1 MYHQHF
7 GLNEAPFSIA
17 VNPRYL
23 FMSQRH
29 RDALAHLLYGVSGG
43 GGFILLT
50 GEVGTGKTTVN
61 RCLLEQLPDT
71 TDLAII
77 LNPALSAVELLATAC
92 DELKIDYPQ
101 GTESLKALTDA
112 LHRYLLDNY
121 EQGRKTVLMID
132 EAQHLDF
139 DVLEQIRLLTNLE
152 TNDEKLL
159 QIILI
164 GQPELTEKLS
174 RPELRQLNQRITAR
188 YNLQPLNLQET
199 TAYIR
204 HRLEVAGLRGGVSLF
219 DSAAVKQIHS
229 LTRGIPRLINV
240 LCDRAL
246 LGAYG
251 QQRGRVNKKLIA
263 EAAAEVF
270 GDQASASSA
279 KNAIG
284 KRALLLLMIA
294 AASAGAG
301 YWFSEG
307 GRLNNGTLMGDAKP
321 TADLS
326 ADAIS
331 TGNVSRAPSGVV
343 TSDLSKSAGSAN
355 SSTTSSID
363 NAGTVSS
370 STTLDGRGRL
380 VGEGNESSG
389 VAGFQASQPPGAIT
403 GAITGNK
410 ADGAINNPNFNATD
424 GFGSAQ
430 ISAASPQQLMSSAP
444 VWELQIQEANER
456 FWQAASSTPVP
467 STVCPPP
474 VITGLECTKQSV
486 QVWNDLM
493 SLNRPVLLEMVT
505 DDKFAAATLVLA
517 FRGASALTWTPQGV
531 LEVPLGEL
539 ADGWTGG
546 VQYLWQTPRGWTG
559 SVGLG
564 DTSPVVDVVAQ
575 MFATLDGMAA
585 PTVAAF
591 GPALEARVRLFQ
603 ENEGIAADGVVG
615 EQTILRLNDR
625 LGIGLTSQRALERS
639 SMWLPKASTANGY
652 QRDQR

>member
-112 LHRYLLDNY
+112 LHRYLLDNH
-121 EQGRKTVLMID
+121 ERGRKTVLMID

-199 TAYIR
+199 AAYIK
-204 HRLEVAGLRGGVSLF
+204 HRLEIAGLRGGVSLF
-219 DSAAVKQIHS
+219 ESAAVKQIHS

-251 QQRGRVNKKLIA
+251 QQRSRVNKKLIA

-270 GDQASASSA
+270 GERAAIPAAQSSM
-279 KNAIG
+279 G
-284 KRALLLLMIA
+284 KRALFLIVIA
-294 AASAGAG
+294 IASAIAG
-301 YWFSEG
+301 YWVTRSHISE
-307 GRLNNGTLMGDAKP
+307 
-321 TADLS
+321 
-326 ADAIS
+326 S
-331 TGNVSRAPSGVV
+331 TILARGPA
-343 TSDLSKSAGSAN
+343 SDLSTRSDS
-355 SSTTSSID
+355 
-363 NAGTVSS
+363 TVSDTDNGLLKEGS
-370 STTLDGRGRL
+370 SPQAGVISRDKL
-380 VGEGNESSG
+380 GNEVNTG
-389 VAGFQASQPPGAIT
+389 VGG
-403 GAITGNK
+403 G
-410 ADGAINNPNFNATD
+410 
-424 GFGSAQ
+424 GFGQ
-430 ISAASPQQLMSSAP
+430 PRVNAALRQEITPAAP
-444 VWELQIQEANER
+444 VWELRVQEASEWL
-456 FWQAASSTPVP
+456 WQAASNTPVP
-467 STVCPPP
+467 SSVCPPP
-474 VITGLECTKQSV
+474 KITGLSCSKQV
-486 QVWNDLM
+486 VNVWNDVM
-493 SLNRPVLLEMVT
+493 ALNRPVLLDMVT
-505 DDKFAAATLVLA
+505 RDKFSAATLILEFGDTTA
-517 FRGASALTWTPQGV
+517 YTWAREGV
-531 LEVPLGEL
+531 VEVPLAEL
-539 ADGWTGG
+539 ADSWTGG
-546 VQYLWQTPRGWTG
+546 VKYLWQAPQGWTG

-564 DTSPVVDVVAQ
+564 NTSPVVNVIAQ
-575 MFATLDGMAA
+575 MFATLDGMAV
-585 PTVAAF
+585 PTVTSF

-603 ENEGIAADGVVG
+603 VSEGIAADGVVG

-639 SMWLPKASTANGY
+639 SMWVTQTSAAASY

>member
-112 LHRYLLDNY
+112 LHRYLLDNH
-121 EQGRKTVLMID
+121 ERGRKTVLMID

-219 DSAAVKQIHS
+219 ESAAVKQIHS

-270 GDQASASSA
+270 GERAAVPISQSSL
-279 KNAIG
+279 G
-284 KRALLLLMIA
+284 KRAWLVFLVA
-294 AASAGAG
+294 VASAAVG
-301 YWFSEG
+301 YWVSQLEVSESNTSA
-307 GRLNNGTLMGDAKP
+307 RAP
-321 TADLS
+321 AADLS
-326 ADAIS
+326 
-331 TGNVSRAPSGVV
+331 
-343 TSDLSKSAGSAN
+343 SDLSARPNASVSGTDNGLLGDGSTQLLQQSAVISRNKLGNEVNAGIADGGFSQPQGSA
-355 SSTTSSID
+355 D
-363 NAGTVSS
+363 FE
-370 STTLDGRGRL
+370 RG
-380 VGEGNESSG
+380 V
-389 VAGFQASQPPGAIT
+389 T
-403 GAITGNK
+403 
-410 ADGAINNPNFNATD
+410 
-424 GFGSAQ
+424 
-430 ISAASPQQLMSSAP
+430 AAAP
-444 VWELQIQEANER
+444 VWELGVQEANER
-456 FWQAASSTPVP
+456 FWQAASNTPVP
-467 STVCPPP
+467 TTVCPPP
-474 VITGLECTKQSV
+474 KITGLSCSKQSV
-486 QVWNDLM
+486 KVWNDVM
-493 SLNRPVLLEMVT
+493 ALNRPVLLEIVT
-505 DDKFAAATLVLA
+505 KDKFAAAALVLA
-517 FRGASALTWTPQGV
+517 FGETTALMWTRQGV
-531 LEVPLGEL
+531 LEVSLGEL
-539 ADGWTGG
+539 ADSWTGSI
-546 VQYLWQTPRGWTG
+546 QYLWQAPQGWIG

-564 DTSPVVDVVAQ
+564 NTSPVVNVIAQ

-585 PTVAAF
+585 PNVASY

-603 ENEGIAADGVVG
+603 ESEGIAADGVVG

-639 SMWLPKASTANGY
+639 SMWVTQASAAGGY
-652 QRDQR
+652 QRGQR

>member
-77 LNPALSAVELLATAC
+77 LNPALSAVELLASAC

-112 LHRYLLDNY
+112 LHRYLLDNH
-121 EQGRKTVLMID
+121 ERGRKSVLMID

-219 DSAAVKQIHS
+219 ESAAVKQIHS

-251 QQRGRVNKKLIA
+251 QQRSRVNKKLIA
-263 EAAAEVF
+263 EAAGEVF
-270 GDQASASSA
+270 GEKVAMPSSQRS
-279 KNAIG
+279 IG
-284 KRALLLLMIA
+284 KRAWLVFLVA
-294 AASAGAG
+294 VASAAVG
-301 YWFSEG
+301 YWVSQLEVAESNSSSRG
-307 GRLNNGTLMGDAKP
+307 PA
-321 TADLS
+321 ADLS
-326 ADAIS
+326 
-331 TGNVSRAPSGVV
+331 
-343 TSDLSKSAGSAN
+343 SDLSARPNASVSGTDN
-355 SSTTSSID
+355 GLLGDSSTQLLQQSAVISR
-363 NAGTVSS
+363 NK
-370 STTLDGRGRL
+370 L
-380 VGEGNESSG
+380 GNEVNADIG
-389 VAGFQASQPPGAIT
+389 DGDLSQPQVNVALVESIT
-403 GAITGNK
+403 PA
-410 ADGAINNPNFNATD
+410 
-424 GFGSAQ
+424 
-430 ISAASPQQLMSSAP
+430 AP
-444 VWELQIQEANER
+444 VWELRVQEANER
-456 FWQAASSTPVP
+456 FWQAASNTPVP

-474 VITGLECTKQSV
+474 KITGLSCSKQSV
-486 QVWNDLM
+486 KVWNDVM
-493 SLNRPVLLEMVT
+493 AVNRPVLLEIVT
-505 DDKFAAATLVLA
+505 KDKFAAAALVLA
-517 FRGASALTWTPQGV
+517 FGETTALMWTRQGV

-539 ADGWTGG
+539 ADSWTGSI
-546 VQYLWQTPRGWTG
+546 QYLWQAPQGWIG

-564 DTSPVVDVVAQ
+564 NTSPVVNVIAQ

-585 PTVAAF
+585 PNVTSF

-603 ENEGIAADGVVG
+603 ESEGIAADGVVG

-639 SMWLPKASTANGY
+639 STWVTQASVAGGY
-652 QRDQR
+652 QRGQR

>member
-112 LHRYLLDNY
+112 LHRYLLDNH
-121 EQGRKTVLMID
+121 ERGRKTVLMID

-219 DSAAVKQIHS
+219 ESAAVKQIHS

-251 QQRGRVNKKLIA
+251 QQRSRVNKKLIA

-270 GDQASASSA
+270 GERAALPISQSSL
-279 KNAIG
+279 G
-284 KRALLLLMIA
+284 KRAWLVFLVA
-294 AASAGAG
+294 VASAAVG
-301 YWFSEG
+301 YWVSQLEVSESNTSA
-307 GRLNNGTLMGDAKP
+307 RAP
-321 TADLS
+321 AADLS
-326 ADAIS
+326 
-331 TGNVSRAPSGVV
+331 
-343 TSDLSKSAGSAN
+343 SDLSARPNASVSGTDNGLLGDGSTQLLQQSAVISRNKLGNEVNAGIADGGFSQPQGSA
-355 SSTTSSID
+355 D
-363 NAGTVSS
+363 FE
-370 STTLDGRGRL
+370 RG
-380 VGEGNESSG
+380 V
-389 VAGFQASQPPGAIT
+389 T
-403 GAITGNK
+403 
-410 ADGAINNPNFNATD
+410 
-424 GFGSAQ
+424 
-430 ISAASPQQLMSSAP
+430 AAAP
-444 VWELQIQEANER
+444 VWELGVQEANER
-456 FWQAASSTPVP
+456 FWQAASNTPVP
-467 STVCPPP
+467 TTVCPPP
-474 VITGLECTKQSV
+474 KITGLSCSKQSV
-486 QVWNDLM
+486 KVWNDVM
-493 SLNRPVLLEMVT
+493 ALNRPVLLEIVT
-505 DDKFAAATLVLA
+505 KDKFAAAALVLA
-517 FRGASALTWTPQGV
+517 FGETTALMWTRQGV
-531 LEVPLGEL
+531 LEVSLGEL
-539 ADGWTGG
+539 ADSWTGSI
-546 VQYLWQTPRGWTG
+546 QYLWQAPQGWTG

-564 DTSPVVDVVAQ
+564 STSPVVDVIAQ

-585 PTVAAF
+585 PKVEFF

-603 ENEGIAADGVVG
+603 EREGIAADGVVG

-639 SMWLPKASTANGY
+639 SMWVTQATVAGGY
-652 QRDQR
+652 QRGQR

>member
-112 LHRYLLDNY
+112 LHRYLLDNH
-121 EQGRKTVLMID
+121 ERGRKTVLMID

-199 TAYIR
+199 TAYIK
-204 HRLEVAGLRGGVSLF
+204 HRLEIAGLRGGVSLF
-219 DSAAVKQIHS
+219 ESAAVKQIHS

-251 QQRGRVNKKLIA
+251 QQRSRVNKKLIA

-270 GDQASASSA
+270 GEKAAIPSAQS
-279 KNAIG
+279 NVG
-284 KRALLLLMIA
+284 KRALLALLVA
-294 AASAGAG
+294 AVSAVAG
-301 YWFSEG
+301 YWVSQSDVSESD
-307 GRLNNGTLMGDAKP
+307 TLARSP
-321 TADLS
+321 A
-326 ADAIS
+326 
-331 TGNVSRAPSGVV
+331 
-343 TSDLSKSAGSAN
+343 SDLSSDSSYVSSAGPDASVSDTDKASLEDGRQVSQQSAVISRN
-355 SSTTSSID
+355 KLGTEV
-363 NAGTVSS
+363 NAGIG
-370 STTLDGRGRL
+370 DGGFSQSRGNADF
-380 VGEGNESSG
+380 GQG
-389 VAGFQASQPPGAIT
+389 VTP
-403 GAITGNK
+403 
-410 ADGAINNPNFNATD
+410 
-424 GFGSAQ
+424 
-430 ISAASPQQLMSSAP
+430 AAPA
-444 VWELQIQEANER
+444 WELPIQEANER
-456 FWQAASSTPVP
+456 FWQAASNTPVP
-467 STVCPPP
+467 SKVCPPP
-474 VITGLECTKQSV
+474 KITGLSCSKQAV
-486 QVWNDLM
+486 NVWNDVM

-505 DDKFAAATLVLA
+505 KDKFAAAALVLA
-517 FRGASALTWTPQGV
+517 FGDATALTWTRQGI
-531 LEVPLGEL
+531 LEVSLGEL
-539 ADGWTGG
+539 ADSWTGG
-546 VQYLWQTPRGWTG
+546 VQYLWQAPQGWIG
-559 SVGLG
+559 SVGQG
-564 DTSPVVDVVAQ
+564 NTSPVVNIIAQ
-575 MFATLDGMAA
+575 MFATLDGMVA
-585 PTVAAF
+585 PNVASF

-603 ENEGIAADGVVG
+603 ESEGIAADGVVG

-639 SMWLPKASTANGY
+639 SMWVTQVSAAGGY
-652 QRDQR
+652 QRGQR

>member
-112 LHRYLLDNY
+112 LHRYLLDNH
-121 EQGRKTVLMID
+121 ERGRKTVLMID

-204 HRLEVAGLRGGVSLF
+204 HRLKVAGLRSGVSLF
-219 DSAAVKQIHS
+219 ESAAVKQIHN

-251 QQRGRVNKKLIA
+251 QQRSRVNKKLIA

-270 GDQASASSA
+270 GEKAAVPVSQS
-279 KNAIG
+279 NVG
-284 KRALLLLMIA
+284 KRALLALLVA
-294 AASAGAG
+294 AASAAGG
-301 YWFSEG
+301 YWLNQSNVSESNILARG
-307 GRLNNGTLMGDAKP
+307 PAS
-321 TADLS
+321 DLS
-326 ADAIS
+326 AGPDAS
-331 TGNVSRAPSGVV
+331 VSDNDY
-343 TSDLSKSAGSAN
+343 DLSGR
-355 SSTTSSID
+355 SSTQPSQQPAVISRNKLGNEI
-363 NAGTVSS
+363 NAGIV
-370 STTLDGRGRL
+370 DG
-380 VGEGNESSG
+380 
-389 VAGFQASQPPGAIT
+389 GFSQPEV
-403 GAITGNK
+403 
-410 ADGAINNPNFNATD
+410 
-424 GFGSAQ
+424 
-430 ISAASPQQLMSSAP
+430 SAALGQDITPTVPA
-444 VWELQIQEANER
+444 WELRIQEANER
-456 FWQAASSTPVP
+456 FWQAASNTPVP

-474 VITGLECTKQSV
+474 KITGLSCSKQAV
-486 QVWNDLM
+486 NVWNDVM

-505 DDKFAAATLVLA
+505 KDKFAAAALVLA
-517 FRGASALTWTPQGV
+517 FGDARALTWTRQGI

-539 ADGWTGG
+539 ADSWTGG
-546 VQYLWQTPRGWTG
+546 VQYLWQAPQGWTG

-564 DTSPVVDVVAQ
+564 SNSPVVDVIAQ

-585 PTVAAF
+585 PKVESF
-591 GPALEARVRLFQ
+591 GPALEARVQLFQ
-603 ENEGIAADGVVG
+603 EREGIAADGVVG

-639 SMWLPKASTANGY
+639 SMWVTQATVAGGY
-652 QRDQR
+652 QRGQR

>member
-112 LHRYLLDNY
+112 LHRYLLDNH
-121 EQGRKTVLMID
+121 ERGRKTVLMID

-204 HRLEVAGLRGGVSLF
+204 HRLEIAGLRGGVSLF
-219 DSAAVKQIHS
+219 ESAAVKQIHS

-251 QQRGRVNKKLIA
+251 QQRSRVNKKLIA

-270 GDQASASSA
+270 GERAAVPISQSSL
-279 KNAIG
+279 G
-284 KRALLLLMIA
+284 KRAWLVFLVA
-294 AASAGAG
+294 VASAAVG
-301 YWFSEG
+301 YWVSQLEVSESNTAA
-307 GRLNNGTLMGDAKP
+307 RAP
-321 TADLS
+321 AADLS
-326 ADAIS
+326 
-331 TGNVSRAPSGVV
+331 
-343 TSDLSKSAGSAN
+343 SDLSARPNASVSGTDN
-355 SSTTSSID
+355 GLLGDSSTQLLQQSAVISR
-363 NAGTVSS
+363 NK
-370 STTLDGRGRL
+370 L
-380 VGEGNESSG
+380 GNEVNADIG
-389 VAGFQASQPPGAIT
+389 DGDLSQPQVNVALVESIT
-403 GAITGNK
+403 PA
-410 ADGAINNPNFNATD
+410 
-424 GFGSAQ
+424 
-430 ISAASPQQLMSSAP
+430 AP
-444 VWELQIQEANER
+444 VWELRVQEANER
-456 FWQAASSTPVP
+456 FWQAASNTPVP

-474 VITGLECTKQSV
+474 KITGLSCSKQSV
-486 QVWNDLM
+486 NVWNDVM
-493 SLNRPVLLEMVT
+493 ALNRPVLLEIVT
-505 DDKFAAATLVLA
+505 KDKFAAAALVLA
-517 FRGASALTWTPQGV
+517 FGETTALMWTRQGV
-531 LEVPLGEL
+531 LEVSLGEL
-539 ADGWTGG
+539 ADSWTGSI
-546 VQYLWQTPRGWTG
+546 QYLWQAPQGWIG

-564 DTSPVVDVVAQ
+564 NTSPVVNVIAQ
-575 MFATLDGMAA
+575 MFATLDGMTA
-585 PTVAAF
+585 PNVTSF

-603 ENEGIAADGVVG
+603 ESEGIAADGVVG

-639 SMWLPKASTANGY
+639 SMWVTQVSAAGGY
-652 QRDQR
+652 QRGQR

>member
-92 DELKIDYPQ
+92 DELKIDYPR
-101 GTESLKALTDA
+101 GTQSLKELTDA

-121 EQGRKTVLMID
+121 ERGRKTVLMID

-139 DVLEQIRLLTNLE
+139 NVLEQIRLLTNLE

-199 TAYIR
+199 TAYIK

-219 DSAAVKQIHS
+219 ETAAIKQIHA

-251 QQRGRVNKKLIA
+251 QQRGSVNKKLIA
-263 EAAAEVF
+263 QAASEVF
-270 GDQASASSA
+270 GGPATQPSASPA
-279 KNAIG
+279 LPLWVLLVTVIAVAGLVIG
-284 KRALLLLMIA
+284 VWISQADSPSDDDSRV
-294 AASAGAG
+294 S
-301 YWFSEG
+301 
-307 GRLNNGTLMGDAKP
+307 LNYEP
-321 TADLS
+321 
-326 ADAIS
+326 
-331 TGNVSRAPSGVV
+331 P
-343 TSDLSKSAGSAN
+343 SKSEPTKSKN
-355 SSTTSSID
+355 SVLTEPTELVPSPSSTQPRQPTPAVGNTTDRSVVGSD
-363 NAGTVSS
+363 GALTVS
-370 STTLDGRGRL
+370 T
-380 VGEGNESSG
+380 
-389 VAGFQASQPPGAIT
+389 PGW
-403 GAITGNK
+403 
-410 ADGAINNPNFNATD
+410 
-424 GFGSAQ
+424 
-430 ISAASPQQLMSSAP
+430 QLS
-444 VWELQIQEANER
+444 LQEASNV
-456 FWQAASSTPVP
+456 FWQAAMDSPVP
-467 STVCPPP
+467 TSVCPPP
-474 VITGLECTKQSV
+474 QISGLQCTRETV
-486 QVWNDLM
+486 QVWNELM
-493 SLNRPVLLEMVT
+493 KLNRPVLLEMVT
-505 DDKFAAATLVLA
+505 EDKFAAAAFVLS
-517 FRGASALTWTPQGV
+517 FRDASALTWTRQGLLQV
-531 LEVPLGEL
+531 SLSEL
-539 ADGWTGG
+539 AQRWSGG
-546 VQYLWQTPRGWTG
+546 VQYLWQAPKGWKG
-559 SVGLG
+559 SVGRG
-564 DTSPVVDVVAQ
+564 DKSPIVDVLAQ
-575 MFATLDGMAA
+575 MFATLDGMSVPEVKAY
-585 PTVAAF
+585 

-603 ENEGIAADGVVG
+603 QAEGIVSDGVVG

-625 LGIGLTSQRALERS
+625 LGIGLTSKRAINRS
-639 SMWLPKASTANGY
+639 AMWPVKPATANT
-652 QRDQR
+652 QDMRDLR

>member
-112 LHRYLLDNY
+112 LHRYLLDNH
-121 EQGRKTVLMID
+121 ERGRKTVLMID

-204 HRLEVAGLRGGVSLF
+204 HRLEVAGLRSGGSLF
-219 DSAAVKQIHS
+219 ESAAVKQIHN

-251 QQRGRVNKKLIA
+251 QQRSRVNKKLIA

-270 GDQASASSA
+270 GEKAAVPSVQS
-279 KNAIG
+279 NVG
-284 KRALLLLMIA
+284 KRALLALLV
-294 AASAGAG
+294 SAVSAVAG
-301 YWFSEG
+301 YWVSQSDVSESD
-307 GRLNNGTLMGDAKP
+307 TLARGPA
-321 TADLS
+321 
-326 ADAIS
+326 
-331 TGNVSRAPSGVV
+331 
-343 TSDLSKSAGSAN
+343 SDLSTGPDASVSNADDVLLGGSSRQPSQQSAVISHNKLGAEV
-355 SSTTSSID
+355 
-363 NAGTVSS
+363 NAGIG
-370 STTLDGRGRL
+370 DG
-380 VGEGNESSG
+380 
-389 VAGFQASQPPGAIT
+389 GFSQPR
-403 GAITGNK
+403 GN
-410 ADGAINNPNFNATD
+410 AD
-424 GFGSAQ
+424 FGQ
-430 ISAASPQQLMSSAP
+430 GVTPAAPA
-444 VWELQIQEANER
+444 WELRIQEANER

-474 VITGLECTKQSV
+474 KITGLSCSKQAV
-486 QVWNDLM
+486 NVWNDVM

-505 DDKFAAATLVLA
+505 KDKFAAAALVLA
-517 FRGASALTWTPQGV
+517 FGDATALTWTRQGI

-539 ADGWTGG
+539 ADSWTGG
-546 VQYLWQTPRGWTG
+546 VQYLWQAPQGWIG

-564 DTSPVVDVVAQ
+564 NTSPVVNVIAQ

-585 PTVAAF
+585 PNVASF

-603 ENEGIAADGVVG
+603 ESEGIAADGVVG

-639 SMWLPKASTANGY
+639 SMWVTQVSAVGGY
-652 QRDQR
+652 PRGQR

>member
-112 LHRYLLDNY
+112 LHRYLLDNH
-121 EQGRKTVLMID
+121 ERGRKTVLMID

-204 HRLEVAGLRGGVSLF
+204 HRLEIAGLRGGVSLF
-219 DSAAVKQIHS
+219 EFAAVKQIHS

-251 QQRGRVNKKLIA
+251 QQRSRVNKKLIA

-270 GDQASASSA
+270 GETAAVPISQSSLGKRAWLVFLVAVASAAVGYWVSQLDVSESSTLASGSGSDLSSDLSVGPNASASDT
-279 KNAIG
+279 G
-284 KRALLLLMIA
+284 DGLL
-294 AASAGAG
+294 G
-301 YWFSEG
+301 
-307 GRLNNGTLMGDAKP
+307 NGSTQ
-321 TADLS
+321 LS
-326 ADAIS
+326 QQS
-331 TGNVSRAPSGVV
+331 TVVSRNK
-343 TSDLSKSAGSAN
+343 L
-355 SSTTSSID
+355 
-363 NAGTVSS
+363 
-370 STTLDGRGRL
+370 
-380 VGEGNESSG
+380 GNE
-389 VAGFQASQPPGAIT
+389 VKAGIVDGGFSQPKVNAVLGQNIT
-403 GAITGNK
+403 
-410 ADGAINNPNFNATD
+410 P
-424 GFGSAQ
+424 
-430 ISAASPQQLMSSAP
+430 AAPA
-444 VWELQIQEANER
+444 WELRIQEANER
-456 FWQAASSTPVP
+456 FWQGASNTPVP

-474 VITGLECTKQSV
+474 KITGLSCSKQAV
-486 QVWNDLM
+486 NVWNDVM

-505 DDKFAAATLVLA
+505 KDKFAAAALVLA
-517 FRGASALTWTPQGV
+517 FGETTALMWTRQGV
-531 LEVPLGEL
+531 LEVSLGEL
-539 ADGWTGG
+539 ADSWTGSI
-546 VQYLWQTPRGWTG
+546 QYLWQAPQGWTG

-564 DTSPVVDVVAQ
+564 NTSPVVNVIAQ
-575 MFATLDGMAA
+575 MFATLDGMVA
-585 PTVAAF
+585 PNVASF

-603 ENEGIAADGVVG
+603 ESEGIAADGVVG

-639 SMWLPKASTANGY
+639 SMWVTQDSAAGGY
-652 QRDQR
+652 QRGQR

>member
-112 LHRYLLDNY
+112 LHRYLLDNH
-121 EQGRKTVLMID
+121 ERGRKTVLMID

-204 HRLEVAGLRGGVSLF
+204 HRLEIAGLRGGVSLF
-219 DSAAVKQIHS
+219 ESAAVKQIHS

-251 QQRGRVNKKLIA
+251 QQRSRVNKKLIA

-270 GDQASASSA
+270 GERAAVPISQSSL
-279 KNAIG
+279 G
-284 KRALLLLMIA
+284 KRAWLVFLVA
-294 AASAGAG
+294 VASAAVG
-301 YWFSEG
+301 YWVSQLEVSESNTSA
-307 GRLNNGTLMGDAKP
+307 RAP
-321 TADLS
+321 AADLS
-326 ADAIS
+326 
-331 TGNVSRAPSGVV
+331 
-343 TSDLSKSAGSAN
+343 SDLSAGPNASVSGTDN
-355 SSTTSSID
+355 GLLGDSSTQLLQQSAVISR
-363 NAGTVSS
+363 NK
-370 STTLDGRGRL
+370 L
-380 VGEGNESSG
+380 GNEVNADIG
-389 VAGFQASQPPGAIT
+389 DGGFSQP
-403 GAITGNK
+403 K
-410 ADGAINNPNFNATD
+410 AN
-424 GFGSAQ
+424 
-430 ISAASPQQLMSSAP
+430 AASVQGITPVAP
-444 VWELQIQEANER
+444 VWELRVQEANER
-456 FWQAASSTPVP
+456 FWQAASNTPVP

-474 VITGLECTKQSV
+474 KITGLSCSKQSV
-486 QVWNDLM
+486 NVWNDVM
-493 SLNRPVLLEMVT
+493 ALNRPVRLEIVT
-505 DDKFAAATLVLA
+505 KDKFAGAALVLA
-517 FRGASALTWTPQGV
+517 FGETTALMWTRQGV
-531 LEVPLGEL
+531 LEVSLGEL
-539 ADGWTGG
+539 ADSWTGSI
-546 VQYLWQTPRGWTG
+546 QYLWQAPQGWAG

-564 DTSPVVDVVAQ
+564 NTSPVVNVIAQ
-575 MFATLDGMAA
+575 MFATLDGMTA
-585 PTVAAF
+585 PKVTSF

-603 ENEGIAADGVVG
+603 ESEGIAADGVVG

-639 SMWLPKASTANGY
+639 SMWVTQDSAAGGY
-652 QRDQR
+652 QRGQR

>member
-101 GTESLKALTDA
+101 GTESLKTLTDA
-112 LHRYLLDNY
+112 LHRYLLDNH
-121 EQGRKTVLMID
+121 ERGRKTVLMID

-139 DVLEQIRLLTNLE
+139 HVLEQIRLLTNLE

-199 TAYIR
+199 TAYIK
-204 HRLEVAGLRGGVSLF
+204 HRLEIAGLRGGVSLF
-219 DSAAVKQIHS
+219 ESAAVKQIHG

-251 QQRGRVNKKLIA
+251 QQRSRVNKKLIA

-270 GDQASASSA
+270 GEKVAVPSAQ
-279 KNAIG
+279 NNVG
-284 KRALLLLMIA
+284 KRALLVLLIA
-294 AASAGAG
+294 GASAATG
-301 YWFSEG
+301 YWVSQSDVSES
-307 GRLNNGTLMGDAKP
+307 NP
-321 TADLS
+321 S
-326 ADAIS
+326 ARGSA
-331 TGNVSRAPSGVV
+331 
-343 TSDLSKSAGSAN
+343 SDLPAGSDVSGFDSDDSLSAGS
-355 SSTTSSID
+355 SRQPSQQS
-363 NAGTVSS
+363 TVSS
-370 STTLDGRGRL
+370 RN
-380 VGEGNESSG
+380 EMGNEVMVNEVNAGMSDG
-389 VAGFQASQPPGAIT
+389 GFNQPQVNVA
-403 GAITGNK
+403 
-410 ADGAINNPNFNATD
+410 
-424 GFGSAQ
+424 SAQ
-430 ISAASPQQLMSSAP
+430 DTTPAAP
-444 VWELQIQEANER
+444 VWELRVQEASEWL
-456 FWQAASSTPVP
+456 WQAASNTPMP
-467 STVCPPP
+467 SSVCPPP
-474 VITGLECTKQSV
+474 KITGLSCSKQEV
-486 QVWNDLM
+486 NVWNDLM
-493 SLNRPVLLEMVT
+493 ALNRPVLLEIVT
-505 DDKFAAATLVLA
+505 KDKFAAAALVLA
-517 FRGASALTWTPQGV
+517 FGETTALMWTRQGV

-539 ADGWTGG
+539 ADGWTGS
-546 VQYLWQTPRGWTG
+546 VKYLWQAPQGWTG

-564 DTSPVVDVVAQ
+564 DTSPVVNVIAQ
-575 MFATLDGMAA
+575 MFATLDGMAV
-585 PTVAAF
+585 PTVKSF

-603 ENEGIAADGVVG
+603 VSEGITADGVVG

-639 SMWLPKASTANGY
+639 SMWVTQTSAADSY
-652 QRDQR
+652 QRGQR

>member
-7 GLNEAPFSIA
+7 GLSEAPFSIA

-92 DELKIDYPQ
+92 DELKIDYPK

-112 LHRYLLDNY
+112 LHHYLLDNH
-121 EQGRKTVLMID
+121 ERGRKTVLMID

-164 GQPELTEKLS
+164 GQPELTDKLS

-204 HRLEVAGLRGGVSLF
+204 HRLEVAGLRGSVSLF
-219 DSAAVKQIHS
+219 ESAAVKQIHS

-251 QQRGRVNKKLIA
+251 QQRSRVNKRLIA

-270 GDQASASSA
+270 GEKAAAPSVQDSE
-279 KNAIG
+279 G
-284 KRALLLLMIA
+284 KRVLLVLLVA
-294 AASAGAG
+294 AASAAAG
-301 YWFSEG
+301 YWVSQSDVAESNALARG
-307 GRLNNGTLMGDAKP
+307 PASDLPNGIDARLSD
-321 TADLS
+321 
-326 ADAIS
+326 
-331 TGNVSRAPSGVV
+331 TGNGSLGDRSTPTSQQSGVIPRNV
-343 TSDLSKSAGSAN
+343 LAN
-355 SSTTSSID
+355 EL
-363 NAGTVSS
+363 NAGVNGGGAGKPQVS
-370 STTLDGRGRL
+370 TALGLG
-380 VGEGNESSG
+380 
-389 VAGFQASQPPGAIT
+389 IT
-403 GAITGNK
+403 PA
-410 ADGAINNPNFNATD
+410 
-424 GFGSAQ
+424 
-430 ISAASPQQLMSSAP
+430 AP

-456 FWQAASSTPVP
+456 FWQVASNTPVP

-474 VITGLECTKQSV
+474 KITGLSCSKQSV
-486 QVWNDLM
+486 NVWNDVM
-493 SLNRPVLLEMVT
+493 SLNRPVLLDMVT
-505 DDKFAAATLVLA
+505 KDKFAAASLVLA
-517 FRGASALTWTPQGV
+517 FGESTAFTWTRQGV
-531 LEVPLGEL
+531 IEVPLAEL
-539 ADGWTGG
+539 AEAWTGSI
-546 VQYLWQTPRGWTG
+546 QYLWQAPQGWTG

-564 DTSPVVDVVAQ
+564 STSPVVNVIAQ
-575 MFATLDGMAA
+575 MFATLDGMEA
-585 PTVAAF
+585 PTVASF
-591 GPALEARVRLFQ
+591 GPALKARVQLFQ
-603 ENEGIAADGVVG
+603 TSAGIAADGVVG

-639 SMWLPKASTANGY
+639 SLWERQDSAGSSY
-652 QRDQR
+652 QGNQR

>member
-112 LHRYLLDNY
+112 LHRYLLDNH
-121 EQGRKTVLMID
+121 ERGRKTVLMID

-204 HRLEVAGLRGGVSLF
+204 HRLEVAGLRSGGSLF
-219 DSAAVKQIHS
+219 ESAAVKQIHN

-251 QQRGRVNKKLIA
+251 QQRSRVNKKLIA

-270 GDQASASSA
+270 GEKAAVPSVQS
-279 KNAIG
+279 NVG
-284 KRALLLLMIA
+284 KRALLALLV
-294 AASAGAG
+294 SAVSAVAG
-301 YWFSEG
+301 YWVSQSDVSESD
-307 GRLNNGTLMGDAKP
+307 TLARGPA
-321 TADLS
+321 
-326 ADAIS
+326 
-331 TGNVSRAPSGVV
+331 
-343 TSDLSKSAGSAN
+343 SDLSTGPDASVSNADDVLLGGSSRQPSQQSAVISRNKLG
-355 SSTTSSID
+355 TEV
-363 NAGTVSS
+363 NAGIG
-370 STTLDGRGRL
+370 DG
-380 VGEGNESSG
+380 
-389 VAGFQASQPPGAIT
+389 GFSQPR
-403 GAITGNK
+403 GN
-410 ADGAINNPNFNATD
+410 AD
-424 GFGSAQ
+424 FGQ
-430 ISAASPQQLMSSAP
+430 GVTPAAPA
-444 VWELQIQEANER
+444 WELRIQEANER

-474 VITGLECTKQSV
+474 KITGLSCSKQAV
-486 QVWNDLM
+486 NVWNDVM

-505 DDKFAAATLVLA
+505 KDKFAAAALVLA
-517 FRGASALTWTPQGV
+517 FGDATALTWTRQGI

-539 ADGWTGG
+539 ADSWTGG
-546 VQYLWQTPRGWTG
+546 VQYLWQAPQGWIG

-564 DTSPVVDVVAQ
+564 NTSPVVNVIAQ

-585 PTVAAF
+585 PNVASF

-603 ENEGIAADGVVG
+603 ESEGIAADGVVG

-639 SMWLPKASTANGY
+639 SMWVTQVSAVGGY
-652 QRDQR
+652 PRGQR

>member
-112 LHRYLLDNY
+112 LHRYLLDNH
-121 EQGRKTVLMID
+121 ERGRKTVLMID

-204 HRLEVAGLRGGVSLF
+204 HRLEIAGLRGGVSLF
-219 DSAAVKQIHS
+219 EFAAVKPIHS

-251 QQRGRVNKKLIA
+251 QQRSRVNKKLIA

-270 GDQASASSA
+270 GETAAVPISQSSL
-279 KNAIG
+279 G
-284 KRALLLLMIA
+284 KRAWLVFLVA
-294 AASAGAG
+294 VASAAVG
-301 YWFSEG
+301 YWVSQLEVSQSNTSASGPIADFSS
-307 GRLNNGTLMGDAKP
+307 
-321 TADLS
+321 DLS
-326 ADAIS
+326 ARPNAS
-331 TGNVSRAPSGVV
+331 VSG
-343 TSDLSKSAGSAN
+343 TDNGLLGD
-355 SSTTSSID
+355 SSTQPSQQSAVISRNKLGNEV
-363 NAGTVSS
+363 NAGI
-370 STTLDGRGRL
+370 G
-380 VGEGNESSG
+380 
-389 VAGFQASQPPGAIT
+389 
-403 GAITGNK
+403 
-410 ADGAINNPNFNATD
+410 TD
-424 GFGSAQ
+424 GFSQ
-430 ISAASPQQLMSSAP
+430 PQNSTDFGQGITALP
-444 VWELQIQEANER
+444 VWELGVQEANER
-456 FWQAASSTPVP
+456 FWQAASNTPVP
-467 STVCPPP
+467 SSVCPPP
-474 VITGLECTKQSV
+474 KITGLSCSKQSV
-486 QVWNDLM
+486 NVWNDLM
-493 SLNRPVLLEMVT
+493 ALNRPVRLEIVT
-505 DDKFAAATLVLA
+505 KDKFAGAALVLA
-517 FRGASALTWTPQGV
+517 FGETTALMWTRQGV
-531 LEVPLGEL
+531 LEVSLGEL
-539 ADGWTGG
+539 ADSWTGSIL
-546 VQYLWQTPRGWTG
+546 YLWQAPQGWTG

-564 DTSPVVDVVAQ
+564 NTSPVVNVIAQ
-575 MFATLDGMAA
+575 MFATLDGMVA
-585 PTVAAF
+585 PKVASF

-603 ENEGIAADGVVG
+603 ESEGIAADGVVG

-639 SMWLPKASTANGY
+639 SLWVTQDSAAGGY
-652 QRDQR
+652 QRGQR

>member
-112 LHRYLLDNY
+112 LHRYLLDNH
-121 EQGRKTVLMID
+121 ERGRKTVLMID

-204 HRLEVAGLRGGVSLF
+204 HRLEVAGLRSGVSLF
-219 DSAAVKQIHS
+219 ESAAVKQIHS

-251 QQRGRVNKKLIA
+251 QQRSRVNKKLIA

-270 GDQASASSA
+270 GEKAAVPSVQS
-279 KNAIG
+279 NVG
-284 KRALLLLMIA
+284 KRALLMLLVA
-294 AASAGAG
+294 AASAAAG
-301 YWFSEG
+301 YWVSQSDVSES
-307 GRLNNGTLMGDAKP
+307 NTLARGPA
-321 TADLS
+321 
-326 ADAIS
+326 
-331 TGNVSRAPSGVV
+331 
-343 TSDLSKSAGSAN
+343 SDLSTGPDASVSNADDVVLGGSGRQPSQQSAVI
-355 SSTTSSID
+355 SS
-363 NAGTVSS
+363 NK
-370 STTLDGRGRL
+370 LDTEVNTGIGD
-380 VGEGNESSG
+380 G
-389 VAGFQASQPPGAIT
+389 GFSQPR
-403 GAITGNK
+403 GN
-410 ADGAINNPNFNATD
+410 AD
-424 GFGSAQ
+424 FGQ
-430 ISAASPQQLMSSAP
+430 GVTPAAPA
-444 VWELQIQEANER
+444 WELRIQEANER
-456 FWQAASSTPVP
+456 FWQAASNTPVP

-474 VITGLECTKQSV
+474 KITGLSCSKQSV
-486 QVWNDLM
+486 NVWNDVM
-493 SLNRPVLLEMVT
+493 ALNRPVLLEMVT
-505 DDKFAAATLVLA
+505 KDKFAAAALVLSFGDA
-517 FRGASALTWTPQGV
+517 RALTWTRQGI

-539 ADGWTGG
+539 ADSWTGG
-546 VQYLWQTPRGWTG
+546 AQYLWQAPQGWTG

-564 DTSPVVDVVAQ
+564 STSPVVDVIAQ

-585 PTVAAF
+585 PKVESF
-591 GPALEARVRLFQ
+591 GPALEARVLLFQ
-603 ENEGIAADGVVG
+603 EREGIAADGVVG

-639 SMWLPKASTANGY
+639 SMWVTQATVAGGY
-652 QRDQR
+652 QRGQR

>member
-112 LHRYLLDNY
+112 LHRYLLDNH
-121 EQGRKTVLMID
+121 ERGRKTVLMID

-204 HRLEVAGLRGGVSLF
+204 HRLEIAGLRGGVSLF
-219 DSAAVKQIHS
+219 ESAAVKQIHS
-229 LTRGIPRLINV
+229 LTHGIPRLINV

-251 QQRGRVNKKLIA
+251 QQRSRVNKTLIA

-270 GDQASASSA
+270 GEKAAIPSAQS
-279 KNAIG
+279 NVG
-284 KRALLLLMIA
+284 KRALFLIVITMASAIA
-294 AASAGAG
+294 GYWVTQSRISETNILAPGPAPDISIRPDSRVSDTDNRLVEEDSSRQAGVISPGKLANEINTGLDNGGFGQPQASAGLG
-301 YWFSEG
+301 Q
-307 GRLNNGTLMGDAKP
+307 D
-321 TADLS
+321 
-326 ADAIS
+326 IS
-331 TGNVSRAPSGVV
+331 LT
-343 TSDLSKSAGSAN
+343 
-355 SSTTSSID
+355 
-363 NAGTVSS
+363 
-370 STTLDGRGRL
+370 
-380 VGEGNESSG
+380 
-389 VAGFQASQPPGAIT
+389 
-403 GAITGNK
+403 
-410 ADGAINNPNFNATD
+410 
-424 GFGSAQ
+424 
-430 ISAASPQQLMSSAP
+430 AP
-444 VWELQIQEANER
+444 VWELRVQEASEWL
-456 FWQAASSTPVP
+456 WQAASNTPVP
-467 STVCPPP
+467 SSVCPPP
-474 VITGLECTKQSV
+474 KITGLSCSKQEV
-486 QVWNDLM
+486 DVWNDVM
-493 SLNRPVLLEMVT
+493 ALNRPVLLEIVT
-505 DDKFAAATLVLA
+505 NDKFAAAALVLA
-517 FRGASALTWTPQGV
+517 FGETTALMWTRQGV

-539 ADGWTGG
+539 ADSWTGG
-546 VQYLWQTPRGWTG
+546 VKYLWQAPQGWTG

-564 DTSPVVDVVAQ
+564 DTSPVVNVIAQ
-575 MFATLDGMAA
+575 MFATLDGMAV
-585 PTVAAF
+585 PTVTSF

-603 ENEGIAADGVVG
+603 VSEGIAADGVVG

-639 SMWLPKASTANGY
+639 SMWVTQTPATDRY